1 MKGIDRQTDRQLS
14 EEIMAAVSE
23 FRSNKDRIGKRIL
36 NCIVLPGT
44 RSKVTSITHKLVV
57 DVPRG
62 SADTVPWHGPLST
75 RRRHVVL
82 KLPGYHYPASL

>member
-1 MKGIDRQTDRQLS
+1 MKGIDRWTELS

-23 FRSNKDRIGKRIL
+23 FGSNKDRIGKRIL

-44 RSKVTSITHKLVV
+44 MSKVTVITHKLVV

-62 SADTVPWHGPLST
+62 SADTVPWHGPIGT
-75 RRRHVVL
+75 CRRHVIL